1 MNKCILNFPFIYNII
16 NYLITSIYFINL
28 IFNMKN
34 LLALYIIIIIIISS
48 LFINLNDNMLTDN

>member
-34 LLALYIIIIIIISS
+34 LLALYIIIIRNK
-48 LFINLNDNMLTDN
+48 FFTY

>member
-34 LLALYIIIIIIISS
+34 LLALYIIIIIISS

>member
-34 LLALYIIIIIIISS
+34 LLALHIIIIIIISS